1 MSFLRSL
8 ADDFSEFLSEQP
20 VWSLIYFSAFY
31 FGCTLSNSRMK
42 PFWYDELFTYHMS
55 RLPDW
60 KTILAALSAGADLN
74 PPPIYFLTRLSH
86 SIFGMSEVATRLPA
100 TLGFLLM
107 LICLYRFIANRTGRP
122 IAFAA
127 MFFPMVTGAYRWAT
141 EARTYGVILGLVA
154 AAAMFWQRT
163 VRTANPSR
171 AACVGLGLCLT
182 AAVTTQAYGIV
193 SVGPFLLAELV
204 RFWQTRQTRWPVWV
218 ALLVPFAA
226 LAVYIPLL
234 SAHNDV
240 ALDNPIF
247 RPELASIG
255 RFYHMLLDPAMFPL
269 ALVLVFALWSRLPNW
284 TERPSE
290 REGVPAEEIALAAG
304 FLLVPVMAVVI
315 AMTVTRVFMDRYGL
329 PAIIGTT
336 MLLGFLMARV
346 PSRTAPIFSVVV
358 FAGWCASGVVTLPM
372 AWSSTSSASTEE
384 RNIAKLAEVRPDLP
398 IVVSDGLWFLPL
410 AYYSEPS
417 LSRRLTYLFDRKIAL
432 QYTGS
437 DVFEFGYPVLK
448 KWHNIAGR
456 VEPYREFLARGTPFL
471 LYAPISPHPLHWVT
485 KKLIDDGATFKI
497 LSMRP
502 EAFLYEVTP
511 SEIHR

>member
-8 ADDFSEFLSEQP
+8 ADDFSDFLREQP

-31 FGCTLSNSRMK
+31 FGCTLSSSRK
-42 PFWYDELFTYHMS
+42 KQFWYDELFTYHMS

-60 KTILAALSAGADLN
+60 KTILAALGAGADLN

-107 LICLYRFIANRTGRP
+107 LICLYGFIANRTGRP

-127 MFFPMVTGAYRWAT
+127 ILFPMVTGAYRWAT

-154 AAAMFWQRT
+154 AASLFWQRAG
-163 VRTANPSR
+163 RTAQPSR
-171 AACVGLGLCLT
+171 AACVGVGLCLT

-193 SVGPFLLAELV
+193 SVGPFLLAEFV
-204 RFWQTRQTRWPVWV
+204 RFRQTRETRWPVWV
-218 ALLVPFAA
+218 ALLAPFAA
-226 LAVYIPLL
+226 LAVYVPLL

-240 ALDNPIF
+240 ALDNPVF
-247 RPELASIG
+247 RPELASIAS
-255 RFYHMLLDPAMFPL
+255 FYHMLLDPAVFPL
-269 ALVLVFALWSRLPNW
+269 ALVLAFALWSRLPNS

-290 REGVPAEEIALAAG
+290 QEGVPAEEIALAAG
-304 FLLVPVMAVVI
+304 FLLVPVIAVGMAM
-315 AMTVTRVFMDRYGL
+315 AVTRVFMDRYGL

-336 MLLGFLMARV
+336 MILAFLMARV
-346 PSRTAPIFSVVV
+346 PSRTAPLFSVVV
-358 FAGWCASGVVTLPM
+358 FAGWCAAGVITLPRTWPLVSG
-372 AWSSTSSASTEE
+372 APTAEK
-384 RNIAKLAEVRPDLP
+384 NIPKLQEIRPDLP
-398 IVVSDGLWFLPL
+398 MVVSNGLWFLPL
-410 AYYSEPS
+410 VYYSESS
-417 LSRRLTYLFDRKIAL
+417 LSRRLTYLFDRKSAL

-456 VEPYREFLARGTPFL
+456 IEPYGEFLARGKPFL
-471 LYAPISPHPLHWVT
+471 LYGPMSPFPLDWVV
-485 KKLIDDGATFKI
+485 KKLIDDGASVKI
-497 LSMRP
+497 ISIRP
-502 EAFLYEVTP
+502 EGFLCEVTP
-511 SEIHR
+511 PQIHR